1 MRERVELVVRERE
14 RLAATLRSRGCT
26 VHSSGA
32 NFVLFEQDRRPANEL
47 HKALFARGVLIRN
60 VSTARDL
67 SRALRVS
74 VGTKAAN
81 DAFLQ
86 ALEAEL

>member
-1 MRERVELVVRERE
+1 
-14 RLAATLRSRGCT
+14 
-26 VHSSGA
+26 VHASGA
-32 NFVLFEQDRRPANEL
+32 NFLLFEQDERPASEL

-67 SRALRVS
+67 KRALRVS
-74 VGTKAAN
+74 VGPPEAN
-81 DAFLQ
+81 DAFLA